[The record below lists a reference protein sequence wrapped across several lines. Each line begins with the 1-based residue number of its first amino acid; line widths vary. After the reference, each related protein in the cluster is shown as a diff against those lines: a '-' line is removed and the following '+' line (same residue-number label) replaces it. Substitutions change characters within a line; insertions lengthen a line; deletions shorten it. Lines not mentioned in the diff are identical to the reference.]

1 MKSGGAVVV
10 ICGLDLCVEL
20 LYPGARAEP
29 LSEGFRVA
37 ARPHKVGERFGDQD
51 ERAIPGNAGDRQ
63 AQPLGTRERID
74 EPERGAE
81 RLQGLPPWLVARRL
95 DVANRRRSDA
105 ASQRKLR
112 ASHRSA
118 LAGRAKHLASPVE
131 QIVWLGRRGLWLVYR
146 T

>member
-1 MKSGGAVVV
+1 MKRGGVVVV
-10 ICGLDLCVEL
+10 ICGLDLSVEL
-20 LYPGARAEP
+20 LDPGARTEP

-37 ARPHKVGERFGDQD
+37 AHAKKVGERSGDEG
-51 ERAIPGNAGDRQ
+51 ERLILGNSGKRD

-81 RLQGLPPWLVARRL
+81 RLQGLSPWLVARRL
-95 DVANRRRSDA
+95 DVADRRRSDA
-105 ASQRKLR
+105 ASHGKLH

-118 LAGRAKHLASPVE
+118 LAGGAKHLAPPVE

>member
-20 LYPGARAEP
+20 LDPGARTEP

-37 ARPHKVGERFGDQD
+37 ARPHKVGERFGDEG
-51 ERAIPGNAGDRQ
+51 ERLILGNSPKRQ

-81 RLQGLPPWLVARRL
+81 RLQGLSPWLMACPL
-95 DVANRRRSDA
+95 DVADRRRSDA
-105 ASQRKLR
+105 TAHGKLH

-118 LAGRAKHLASPVE
+118 LAGGAKHLAPPVE
-131 QIVWLGRRGLWLVYR
+131 QIDWLHW
-146 T
+146 